1 MYYPIS
7 DANCITLNT
16 LKALLSP
23 ESRQTDY
30 LTMLFPPELNDFDTA
45 NLLDFIYDT
54 ENITLRNT
62 RTTFTNGNIIRQNDK
77 QTYSRANQTKLTVI
91 ARWLRCPGTETLWA
105 QFLAAQFPLLDH
117 RLLAR
122 TVEED
127 AARYPAAFAELLGQT
142 EHAGDSAHLLLLLI
156 LWAVFGERIT
166 TADGIFYAESEAA
179 QPDAKAVSKPPDRKA
194 FCEASFRTVPDIQHV
209 DFSFHKGDFWLIDSS
224 RIEFLLSLISRKIH
238 LRVLVDLVEPSRL
251 ISSHMEHS
259 KRFVLPHEM
268 VLQYWREFQQRNPEY
283 VHVRFSPV
291 PVLRNYCCFASADPE
306 KSAMRLTFYSYGH
319 KNFNEYFVLCPEA
332 GTKPFTI
339 FREEFEYLWAQGV
352 EADTDTV

>member
-1 MYYPIS
+1 MFYPIS

-16 LKALLSP
+16 LKAMLSP

-30 LTMLFPPELNDFDTA
+30 LTMLFPPELHDFDSA
-45 NLLDFIYDT
+45 NLLDFIYEKDD
-54 ENITLRNT
+54 ITLRNA
-62 RTTFTNGNIIRQNDK
+62 RTSFTNGNITRQNDK

-91 ARWLRCPGTETLWA
+91 ARWLRCPGSEALWT

-117 RLLAR
+117 RQLAR
-122 TVEED
+122 TIEED
-127 AARYPAAFAELLGQT
+127 ESRYPAAFFSLLEQSDQS
-142 EHAGDSAHLLLLLI
+142 GDSAHLLLLLI
-156 LWAVFGERIT
+156 LWAIFGERIT
-166 TADGIFYAESEAA
+166 TADGIFQNDPAA
-179 QPDAKAVSKPPDRKA
+179 AIPDTKTAAAPPDRTT
-194 FCEASFRTVPDIQHV
+194 FCEGAFQTVPEIEHV
-209 DFSFHKGDFWLIDSS
+209 DFSFHKGDFWLLDSK
-224 RIEFLLSLISRKIH
+224 RIEFLLSLINRKIH

-291 PVLRNYCCFASADPE
+291 PILRNYCCFESADPA

-319 KNFNEYFVLCPEA
+319 KNFSDYYVLCPEA
-332 GTKPFTI
+332 GSKPFTI
-339 FREEFEYLWAQGV
+339 FREEFAYLWAQGV
-352 EADTDTV
+352 EADAVTE